1 MKKTK
6 LKALKNLAKRLPDSK
21 ELVIIGTLI
30 KGEDVSFNDKI
41 KAGIPIENDN
51 WYKKKNTKLVDID
64 HYSRLKN
71 AYARNK
77 EIGLIEYIQWLD
89 RNNKKLNQMFK
100 DLELERV
107 NSTLMKQI
115 EKGAKGFWTNII
127 QFLLSFVMAFQSE
140 KEAV

>member
-1 MKKTK
+1 MATK
-6 LKALKNLAKRLPDSK
+6 LA
-21 ELVIIGTLI
+21 
-30 KGEDVSFNDKI
+30 
-41 KAGIPIENDN
+41 
-51 WYKKKNTKLVDID
+51 
-64 HYSRLKN
+64 
-71 AYARNK
+71 NK

-89 RNNKKLNQMFK
+89 RNNNKLNQMFK

-115 EKGAKGFWTNII
+115 EKGAKGFWTNLI

>member
-64 HYSRLKN
+64 HYSRLKS
-71 AYARNK
+71 AYARN
-77 EIGLIEYIQWLD
+77 EELGLIEYIQWLD

-115 EKGAKGFWTNII
+115 EKGAKGFWTNLI

-140 KEAV
+140 KKAV

>member
-77 EIGLIEYIQWLD
+77 EVGLIEYIQWLD

-115 EKGAKGFWTNII
+115 EKGAKGFWTNLI
-127 QFLLSFVMAFQSE
+127 QFLLSFVIAFQSK

>member
-1 MKKTK
+1 M
-6 LKALKNLAKRLPDSK
+6 
-21 ELVIIGTLI
+21 
-30 KGEDVSFNDKI
+30 
-41 KAGIPIENDN
+41 
-51 WYKKKNTKLVDID
+51 DID

-77 EIGLIEYIQWLD
+77 ELGLIEYIQWLD

-115 EKGAKGFWTNII
+115 EKGAKGFWNNLI

-140 KEAV
+140 KKAV

>member
-41 KAGIPIENDN
+41 KAGKPIENDN
-51 WYKKKNTKLVDID
+51 WYKQKNTKLVDID

-77 EIGLIEYIQWLD
+77 ELGLIEYIHWLD
-89 RNNKKLNQMFK
+89 RNNIKLNQMFK

-115 EKGAKGFWTNII
+115 EKGAKGFWTNLI
-127 QFLLSFVMAFQSE
+127 QFLLSFVMAFQLE
-140 KEAV
+140 KKAV

>member
-77 EIGLIEYIQWLD
+77 ELGLIEYIQWLD

-107 NSTLMKQI
+107 NSALMKQI
-115 EKGAKGFWTNII
+115 EKGAKGFWTNLI

-140 KEAV
+140 KKAV